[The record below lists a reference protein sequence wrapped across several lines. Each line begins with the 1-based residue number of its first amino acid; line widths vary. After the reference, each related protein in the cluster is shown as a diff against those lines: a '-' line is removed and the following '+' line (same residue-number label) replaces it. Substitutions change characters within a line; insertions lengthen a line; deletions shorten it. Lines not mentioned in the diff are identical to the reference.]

1 MPTLDWIGKQAV
13 VNHHLEVPYRLL
25 ICDASLSTGDPEAGN
40 LLVQGDN
47 LLALK
52 ALLPYYAGQVHCIY
66 IDPPYNTGNEGWVYN
81 DNVNSPEIKTW
92 LSQIVGKEGED
103 LSRHDKWL
111 CMMYPRLKLL
121 RKFLGES
128 GIMFV
133 SIDDNE
139 IHNMIT
145 ILDEIFGENNFIGIF
160 TWVRKKK
167 GSHLSDQI
175 RKMTEYVVAYRNK
188 NAIEL
193 YGEDAYK
200 DKWQP
205 LLKRTNAEKQLSLPG
220 NAVEATINDGVH
232 SAGEYGR
239 GGTKVLLQND
249 ITVKEGKIITP
260 FSVVGRFVW
269 TQKKLEEELSLGTRI
284 AINSMGFGF
293 NVLRWDQNQK
303 TKRPSTLINES
314 VGVGTN
320 EDANEEIKEL
330 FNLEGDNNVFKYSKP
345 VSLINYLIKMATKE
359 NRNAIIL
366 DSFSGSGTTG
376 HAVLQLNKEDGGD
389 RRFILVEMEEDIC
402 RNVTAERLKRVINGY
417 GDKEGLGGGFRY
429 CKLGEPL
436 FDEYGNIRDDVKFND
451 LAHHIYFS
459 ETGLPLPKN
468 AKKNSSLIGMHDGKA
483 YYLLFNGI
491 LGDKSNNG
499 GNILTSKILSQLPAH
514 NGPRIIFGE
523 GTRIGLARLR
533 KENITFKQIPYEI
546 KTN

>member
-25 ICDASLSTGDPEAGN
+25 KCDASLSAGDAEAGN

-52 ALLPYYAGQVHCIY
+52 ALLPYYAGQVKCIY
-66 IDPPYNTGNEGWVYN
+66 IDPPYNTGNEKWIYN
-81 DNVNSPEIKTW
+81 DNVNSPEIRNW
-92 LSQIVGKEGED
+92 LGQVVGGDLED

-111 CMMYPRLKLL
+111 CMMYPRLQLL
-121 RKFLGES
+121 RKFLKDDGV
-128 GIMFV
+128 IFI

-139 IHNMIT
+139 LQNLLA
-145 ILDEIFGENNFIGIF
+145 ILDEIFGEGNFIGIF

-175 RKMTEYVVAYRNK
+175 RKMTEYVAVYKRNQSV
-188 NAIEL
+188 EL

-205 LLKRTNAEKQLSLPG
+205 LLKRTNAPKILHLAEG
-220 NAVEATINDGVH
+220 IVEATVPDGVYKG
-232 SAGEYGR
+232 GEYGR
-239 GGTKVLLQND
+239 GGTKVILEND
-249 ITVKEGKIITP
+249 IRIEQGVIATP
-260 FSVVGRFVW
+260 FKITARFVW
-269 TQKKLEEELSLGTRI
+269 TQQKLDEELSLGTRI

-303 TKRPSTLINES
+303 TKRPSTLINDS
-314 VGVGTN
+314 IGVGTN

-330 FNLEGDNNVFKYSKP
+330 FDLDGDNEIFKYSKP
-345 VSLINYLIKMATKE
+345 SSLVKYLVKMVTKDDTE
-359 NRNAIIL
+359 AIVL

-376 HAVLQLNKEDGGD
+376 HAVLQLNKEKGGN
-389 RRFILVEMEEDIC
+389 RRFILVEMEEKIC
-402 RNVTAERLKRVINGY
+402 QEVTAERLKRVINGY
-417 GDKEGLGGGFRY
+417 GENEGLGGGFRY

-436 FDEYGNIRDDVKFND
+436 FDELGNIREDVKFND
-451 LAHHIYFS
+451 LAHHIFFS

-468 AKKNSSLIGMHDGKA
+468 VKKNSPLIGTHNSVA
-483 YYLLFNGI
+483 YYLLFNGV
-491 LGDKSNNG
+491 LGDKTVNG
-499 GNILTSKILSQLPAH
+499 GNILTSKVLGSLPKH
-514 NGPRIIFGE
+514 NGSKVIFSE
-523 GTRIGLARLR
+523 GTRLSASRLR
-533 KENITFKQIPYEI
+533 RENVKFKQIPYEI